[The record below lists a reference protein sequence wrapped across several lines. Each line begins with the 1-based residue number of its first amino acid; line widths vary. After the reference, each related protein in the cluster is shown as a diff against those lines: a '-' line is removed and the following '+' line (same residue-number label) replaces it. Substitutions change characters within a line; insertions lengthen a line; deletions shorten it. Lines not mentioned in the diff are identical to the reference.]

1 MNARSADRRPLR
13 RSSRKSSHDR
23 RDDALSSRFRRLVA
37 EALEDRCLLSLGIG
51 DVGQVANLPHGVA
64 NLPHGV
70 ANLPHGVA
78 NLPHGVAN
86 LPHDVAN
93 LPHDAITPA
102 AAQAVELF
110 NVSPALFV

>member
-13 RSSRKSSHDR
+13 RSSRNSSQRR

-37 EALEDRCLLSLGIG
+37 EALEDRCLLSLGVG
-51 DVGQVANLPHGVA
+51 EVGQVANLPHDVA
-64 NLPHGV
+64 NLPHD
-70 ANLPHGVA
+70 VA

-93 LPHDAITPA
+93 LPHDTITPA